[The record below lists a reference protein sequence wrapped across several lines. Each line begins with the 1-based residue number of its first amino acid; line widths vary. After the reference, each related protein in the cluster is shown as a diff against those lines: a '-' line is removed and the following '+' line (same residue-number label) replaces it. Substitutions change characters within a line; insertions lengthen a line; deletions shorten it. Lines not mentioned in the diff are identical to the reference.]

1 MSDNFILN
9 NAACNVL
16 FIKWIVK
23 LILSLSLREIL
34 EFLI

>member
-9 NAACNVL
+9 NAASNVF